1 MTDLMEKY
9 PLSTKL
15 AKAWY
20 KRLLIQNLKMNSVS
34 EEEVEELIRMGIV
47 SDDVSGILQ
56 ANPIALCPFFDENDI
71 YIEISVNMNKTFSV
85 KILTGGGMI
94 VDSKEYNRKEAEIE
108 AVTMA
113 IKLLETI
120 LKNQEEDGQDSQ
132 PSGTEI
138 PE

>member
-1 MTDLMEKY
+1 
-9 PLSTKL
+9 
-15 AKAWY
+15 
-20 KRLLIQNLKMNSVS
+20 MNSVS

-56 ANPIALCPFFDENDI
+56 ANPIALCSFFDENDI

-85 KILTGGGMI
+85 KILTVGGMI

-120 LKNQEEDGQDSQ
+120 LKNQEEDGQDSTT
-132 PSGTEI
+132 SGTEI

>member
-56 ANPIALCPFFDENDI
+56 ANPIALSTFFDEQDI

-120 LKNQEEDGQDSQ
+120 PKNQEEDGQDSQ

>member
-56 ANPIALCPFFDENDI
+56 ANPIALCSFFDENDI

-85 KILTGGGMI
+85 KILTVGGMI

-120 LKNQEEDGQDSQ
+120 LKNQEEDGQDSTT
-132 PSGTEI
+132 SGTEI

>member
-1 MTDLMEKY
+1 MEKY
-9 PLSTKL
+9 PLSTKA
-15 AKAWY
+15 AKYWY
-20 KRLLIQNLKMNSVS
+20 LKLIIENLKNQSITDDEIQQVQA
-34 EEEVEELIRMGIV
+34 MGLV
-47 SDDVSGILQ
+47 NDDISGILQ

-120 LKNQEEDGQDSQ
+120 LKNQEEDGQDSTT
-132 PSGTEI
+132 SGTEI

>member
-56 ANPIALCPFFDENDI
+56 ANPIALSTFFDEQDI

>member
-56 ANPIALCPFFDENDI
+56 ANPIALSTFFDEQDI
-71 YIEISVNMNKTFSV
+71 YIGIDVTMNKTFSV